1 MTFMSEL
8 YFKSIITLYLYKILT
23 VCFDG
28 VLITMAFLSKK
39 EGIQAIYAPFQT
51 HRDSLRFVNFV
62 SIYFKV
68 IVYNAF
74 NFIR

>member
-8 YFKSIITLYLYKILT
+8 YFKRIITLYLYKVIN
-23 VCFDG
+23 VWSSPNYG
-28 VLITMAFLSKK
+28 VPFPKK
-39 EGIQAIYAPFQT
+39 EGIQAIYAPFQA
-51 HRDSLRFVNFV
+51 HMDSLRFVNFV

-74 NFIR
+74 KRI